1 MPSFVLTALSPGVD
15 PALRAGAL
23 SELDAAL
30 AGLDDLASTLTAL
43 RDACAWESDGVEA
56 LRWALWRL
64 SDDTA
69 TVRRTLQACRGEVE
83 GA

>member
-1 MPSFVLTALSPGVD
+1 MSSFVLTAPSADVD
-15 PALRAGAL
+15 PALRAGVL
-23 SELDAAL
+23 SELDAAI

>member
-1 MPSFVLTALSPGVD
+1 MSSFALTALAPGVD
-15 PALRAGAL
+15 PALRAGVL
-23 SELDAAL
+23 SELDAAI

-64 SDDTA
+64 SADTA
-69 TVRRTLQACRGEVE
+69 TVHRTLQACRRE
-83 GA
+83 GDGA